1 MQKARCVHTE
11 EGILKHF
18 NIFVLAASLAFA
30 SGTVS
35 VQADATGREDVLDVA
50 SSTSADNSEN
60 ESNLEEILQG
70 DMLHNRI
77 LDKNVIASVAADKGT
92 EATRQPE
99 KDHESHIEKSTQES
113 LGALEGSSDGALEA
127 ETNDEESEEASTEE
141 FEEESTEESTEETI
155 ISPAAAPIISSP
167 YSQYSTGNITS
178 QTSCIT
184 LTEEQ
189 IASILQSVG
198 TVSDTRKAM
207 LQAALQ
213 KVGRVPYVW
222 GGGHSS
228 YKGEPAGMDCSA
240 FINYILYHYLGIDLN
255 GLNCAGMAAAF
266 RSNAI
271 PKSWVCSAND
281 LVAGDIIIRLTGGTN
296 HVVIYVGRNQ
306 YGLPMV
312 IDEFGTDTVGNVMYQ
327 QKQIYYFEDG
337 QSVFVHLDI

>member
-1 MQKARCVHTE
+1 M
-11 EGILKHF
+11 KHF

-35 VQADATGREDVLDVA
+35 VQADATGREDVLNVV

-60 ESNLEEILQG
+60 ESNLEEILHG
-70 DMLHNRI
+70 DILHNRM
-77 LDKNVIASVAADKGT
+77 LDKNVIVSVAADKDT

-99 KDHESHIEKSTQES
+99 KDHENHKEDKSTQES
-113 LGALEGSSDGALEA
+113 LEALEDSSEVAEDALEA
-127 ETNDEESEEASTEE
+127 ETN
-141 FEEESTEESTEETI
+141 EEESTEESTEETFVA
-155 ISPAAAPIISSP
+155 PTTAPIISSQ
-167 YSQYSTGNITS
+167 YSQYSTGSMTS
-178 QTSCIT
+178 QSSCIT
-184 LTEEQ
+184 LTEGQ
-189 IASILQSVG
+189 ITSILQSVG
-198 TVSDTRKAM
+198 TVSDTRKTM

-228 YKGEPAGMDCSA
+228 YKDEPIGMDCSA
-240 FINYILYHYLGIDLN
+240 FVNYILYHYAGIDLN

-312 IDEFGTDTVGNVMYQ
+312 VDEFGTDTVGNVMYQ

>member
-1 MQKARCVHTE
+1 M
-11 EGILKHF
+11 KHF

-35 VQADATGREDVLDVA
+35 VQADVTRKEDVLNI
-50 SSTSADNSEN
+50 SSSKSVNNSEN
-60 ESNLEEILQG
+60 ESDLEILQG
-70 DMLHNRI
+70 EMLHDRM
-77 LDKNVIASVAADKGT
+77 LDYVAADKGT

-99 KDHESHIEKSTQES
+99 KDYESHKEDKSTQES
-113 LGALEGSSDGALEA
+113 LEALGDSSEGAEDALEA
-127 ETNDEESEEASTEE
+127 ETNEEESEEASTEE
-141 FEEESTEESTEETI
+141 FEEESTEDSTEETI
-155 ISPAAAPIISSP
+155 IAPTAAPIISST

-178 QTSCIT
+178 QSSCIT

-198 TVSDTRKAM
+198 TVSDTRKTM

-228 YKGEPAGMDCSA
+228 YKEEPTGMDCSA
-240 FINYILYHYLGIDLN
+240 FVNYMLYHYAGIDLN

-281 LVAGDIIIRLTGGTN
+281 LVAGDIIIRLTGSTN

>member
-1 MQKARCVHTE
+1 M
-11 EGILKHF
+11 KHF

-35 VQADATGREDVLDVA
+35 VQADATGREDVLNVV

-60 ESNLEEILQG
+60 ESNLEEILHG
-70 DMLHNRI
+70 DILHNRM
-77 LDKNVIASVAADKGT
+77 LDKNVIVSVAADKDT
-92 EATRQPE
+92 EATRQLE
-99 KDHESHIEKSTQES
+99 KDNESYKEDKSTQES
-113 LGALEGSSDGALEA
+113 SEALENNSEWAEDVSEA
-127 ETNDEESEEASTEE
+127 ETDEEESEEASTKEF
-141 FEEESTEESTEETI
+141 FEEESTEESTEETFVA
-155 ISPAAAPIISSP
+155 PTTAPIISSQ
-167 YSQYSTGNITS
+167 YSQYSTGSMTS
-178 QTSCIT
+178 QSSCIT
-184 LTEEQ
+184 LTEGQ
-189 IASILQSVG
+189 ITSILQSVG
-198 TVSDTRKAM
+198 TVSDTRKTM

-228 YKGEPAGMDCSA
+228 YKDEPIGMDCSA
-240 FINYILYHYLGIDLN
+240 FVNYILYHYAGIDLN

>member
-1 MQKARCVHTE
+1 M
-11 EGILKHF
+11 KHF

-35 VQADATGREDVLDVA
+35 VQADVTRKEDVLNI
-50 SSTSADNSEN
+50 SSSKSVNNSEN
-60 ESNLEEILQG
+60 ESDLEEILQG
-70 DMLHNRI
+70 EMLHDRM
-77 LDKNVIASVAADKGT
+77 LDKNVIDSVAADKGI

-99 KDHESHIEKSTQES
+99 KDNESHKEEKSAQES
-113 LGALEGSSDGALEA
+113 LEALESNTEGAEDVSEA
-127 ETNDEESEEASTEE
+127 ETN
-141 FEEESTEESTEETI
+141 EEESTEDSTEETI
-155 ISPAAAPIISSP
+155 IAPTAAPIISST

-178 QTSCIT
+178 QSSCIT

-198 TVSDTRKAM
+198 TVSDTRKTM

-228 YKGEPAGMDCSA
+228 YKEEPTGMDCSA
-240 FINYILYHYLGIDLN
+240 FVNYILYHYAGIDLN

-281 LVAGDIIIRLTGGTN
+281 LVAGDIIIRLTGSTN

>member
-1 MQKARCVHTE
+1 M
-11 EGILKHF
+11 KHF

-35 VQADATGREDVLDVA
+35 VQADVTRKEDVLNI
-50 SSTSADNSEN
+50 SSSKSVNNSEN
-60 ESNLEEILQG
+60 ESDLEEILQSE
-70 DMLHNRI
+70 MLHDRM
-77 LDKNVIASVAADKGT
+77 LDKNVIDSVAADKGT

-99 KDHESHIEKSTQES
+99 KDYESYKEYKSTQES
-113 LGALEGSSDGALEA
+113 LEALEDSSEVAEDALEA
-127 ETNDEESEEASTEE
+127 ETNEEESEEASTEE
-141 FEEESTEESTEETI
+141 FEEESTEDSTEETI
-155 ISPAAAPIISSP
+155 IAPTAAPIISST

-178 QTSCIT
+178 QSSCIT

-198 TVSDTRKAM
+198 TVSDTRKTM

-228 YKGEPAGMDCSA
+228 YKEEPTGMDCSA
-240 FINYILYHYLGIDLN
+240 FVNYILYHYVGIDLN

-281 LVAGDIIIRLTGGTN
+281 LVAGDIIIRLTGSTN